1 LSTTFCGILFF
12 GGGQVIGG
20 TGIVH
25 IGKNAENEVD
35 LIKSFSVLEWI
46 FWEILFF

>member
-1 LSTTFCGILFF
+1 M
-12 GGGQVIGG
+12 IGG

-46 FWEILFF
+46 FWDILFFWKQKYDIIFSR